1 MERDPEAGDGK
12 HRQIIR
18 PIPDGNRLLQRDVFL
33 CGDLLEELRLAL
45 GVDDFPF
52 DTAGQQPAF
61 DFQVIGADV
70 IDAEPLAEVVAE
82 VAESAGNDGGFIS
95 ERFEGGD
102 EPLGAFGQLEAR
114 GDLPHAALGQSP
126 EHGHALGEGLYR
138 EALGPR
144 EWSFPADHGRH
155 DGFKTEW
162 WYFTGNLRD
171 ASGREFGYQL
181 TFFRTAFTPKA
192 TTRPSPWA
200 MTDLYFAH
208 AAITDLAGKKFVFKD
223 RLERGRP
230 GLAWAS
236 DKTLDVV
243 LLDWSARLQGKAI
256 HLSAKEPGFKIDL
269 ALADGRGPILQGPGG
284 VNRKGREPGQA
295 SYYYSM
301 TRLRTS
307 GSLTVDKHI
316 YQVSGLS
323 WMDHEFSSNSLSS
336 EQSGWDWMGLQLS
349 DGADLMV
356 YRLRNKSGRTDYLSG
371 TRITSDGNPHYLSA
385 SDIQLEGS
393 HPWTSSSSGGVYP
406 QQWKLHIN
414 GMPELLVTSAMAGQ
428 ELITSAS
435 TNVTYFEGVAH
446 VSDANGHAL
455 GAGYLEM
462 TGYAKSLGGS
472 F

>member
-1 MERDPEAGDGK
+1 MRV
-12 HRQIIR
+12 
-18 PIPDGNRLLQRDVFL
+18 GNSRRLWRLLAR
-33 CGDLLEELRLAL
+33 
-45 GVDDFPF
+45 
-52 DTAGQQPAF
+52 AGRPCH
-61 DFQVIGADV
+61 
-70 IDAEPLAEVVAE
+70 PLAVCFIAAVLGCFA
-82 VAESAGNDGGFIS
+82 AGSGPD
-95 ERFEGGD
+95 
-102 EPLGAFGQLEAR
+102 
-114 GDLPHAALGQSP
+114 
-126 EHGHALGEGLYR
+126 YR
-138 EALGPR
+138 QATGPR
-144 EWSFPADHGRH
+144 QWSFPVDHGRH

-181 TFFRTAFTPKA
+181 TLFRTAFAPHA

-208 AAITDLAGKKFVFKD
+208 AAITDLQGKKFVFKD

-243 LLDWSARLQGKAI
+243 LLDWSARLDGKSI
-256 HLSAKEPGFKIDL
+256 ELRAKESGFQIDL
-269 ALADGRGPILQGPGG
+269 MLRDGRGPVLQGPAG

-301 TRLRTS
+301 TRLQTS
-307 GSLTVDKHI
+307 GSLMIDKQKF
-316 YQVSGLS
+316 QVTGLS
-323 WMDHEFSSNSLSS
+323 WMDHEFSSNSLSAA
-336 EQSGWDWMGLQLS
+336 QSGWDWMGLQLT
-349 DGADLMV
+349 DGTDLMI
-356 YRLRNKSGRTDYLSG
+356 YRMRNKSGATDYLSG
-371 TRITSDGNPHYLSA
+371 TRITPDGTPHYLSA
-385 SDIQLEGS
+385 SDIELEGS
-393 HPWTSSSSGGVYP
+393 HPWTSPSSGGAYP
-406 QQWKLHIN
+406 QRWKLKIK
-414 GMPELLVTSAMAGQ
+414 GLADMLVESAMPGQ

-446 VSDANGHAL
+446 VSDSNGHAI